1 MIRRQRFLAE
11 MEKVVPWERL
21 LLANWPYYP
30 KGEGGR
36 PPIGPERMLRI
47 YFLEQWYG
55 LTDEGLEDALNDS
68 FAMRAFPDIGLAREN
83 LPNAAT
89 L

>member
-11 MEKVVPWERL
+11 MDKVVPWERL
-21 LLANWPYYP
+21 LLATGPYYP
-30 KGEGGR
+30 KGEWGH
-36 PPIGPERMLRI
+36 PPMGLERMLRI

-55 LTDEGLEDALNDS
+55 LTDEVLEDALNDS
-68 FAMRAFPDIGLAREN
+68 FAMRAFPGIDLAREN